1 MKSVRVLQL
10 RKELLRKTS
19 LFHDTSF
26 LLNNLKQRPKN
37 FVTKGFQSLG
47 EHTFVGIA
55 HTYIVCKFENN
66 RMKRALNI
74 DF

>member
-1 MKSVRVLQL
+1 MKCVRVLQL
-10 RKELLRKTS
+10 RKELLRKTQFIS
-19 LFHDTSF
+19 RHKFFTEQF
-26 LLNNLKQRPKN
+26 KTKAKN
-37 FVTKGFQSLG
+37 FVTEGFQSLG

-66 RMKRALNI
+66 RIKRALNI

>member
-1 MKSVRVLQL
+1 MFAFYSCVRGCLEKPVYFTTRVFTEQF
-10 RKELLRKTS
+10 KT
-19 LFHDTSF
+19 
-26 LLNNLKQRPKN
+26 KAKN
-37 FVTKGFQSLG
+37 FVIKGFQSLG

-66 RMKRALNI
+66 RMKCARNI